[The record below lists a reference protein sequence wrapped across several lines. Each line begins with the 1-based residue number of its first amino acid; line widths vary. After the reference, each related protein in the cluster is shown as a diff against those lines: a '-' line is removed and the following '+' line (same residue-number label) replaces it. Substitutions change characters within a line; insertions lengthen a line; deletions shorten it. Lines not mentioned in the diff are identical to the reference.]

1 MFSRVSA
8 RLGRALII
16 AVMVAVSLV
25 FASPVLA
32 EPKGIFKVFKE
43 CPTGIPGIALC
54 SFAQITGGEFSI
66 GTIKVPISKT
76 IILQGGDIPT
86 GNPENPREFFV
97 LPAKNGESLSRTELD
112 VPGGLPGFIKC
123 EEIKGEF
130 LREQCK
136 KTFANHLTKVTA
148 IMEPVDNAKAPAVFN
163 EFAFVSEEGAAL
175 TLSFRLHLK
184 NPFLGTSCYIGS
196 ESSPLLL
203 HLTTGET
210 HPPTGFKPLHGILG
224 EPATLEEKGQVMART
239 TGDALV
245 DNTFSAPP
253 AKGCG
258 EVFFVKSLFDTHIN
272 AKLKLPNTTGENTAV
287 LNGELNAA
295 TAAAVIASEKL

>member
-1 MFSRVSA
+1 MVSRVSA

-16 AVMVAVSLV
+16 AVTATASLV
-25 FASPVLA
+25 FASSALA
-32 EPKGIFKVFKE
+32 EPKGIFKIFKQ

-66 GTIKVPISKT
+66 GTIKVPVNKT

-97 LPAKNGESLSRTELD
+97 LPAKNGESLSRTELN
-112 VPGGLPGFIKC
+112 VPGGLSGFIKC
-123 EEIKGEF
+123 EEIKGEY

-136 KTFANHLTKVTA
+136 KTFENHLTRVTA
-148 IMEPVDNAKAPAVFN
+148 TMEPVDNAKAPAIFN
-163 EFAFVSEEGAAL
+163 EFTFTREEGTAL
-175 TLSFRLHLK
+175 TLSLRLHLK
-184 NPFLGTSCYIGS
+184 NSFLGTSCYIGS
-196 ESSPLLL
+196 ESDPLVL

-210 HPPTGFKPLHGILG
+210 HPPTGFKPLHGTRG
-224 EPATLEEKGQVMART
+224 QPETLEEKEQIMARI
-239 TGDALV
+239 TGNSLV
-245 DNTFSAPP
+245 DNTFSAPG

-272 AKLKLPNTTGENTAV
+272 EKLKVPNTAGENTAV
-287 LNGELNAA
+287 LNGELNVA
-295 TAAAVIASEKL
+295 TAEAAIASEKF

>member
-1 MFSRVSA
+1 MVSRVSA

-16 AVMVAVSLV
+16 AVAVTVSLV
-25 FASPVLA
+25 LASPALA
-32 EPKGIFKVFKE
+32 EPKGIFNIFKQ
-43 CPTGIPGIALC
+43 CPTGIPGIELC
-54 SFAQITGGEFSI
+54 NFAQITSGEFSI
-66 GTIKVPISKT
+66 GTLKVPIDKT

-86 GNPENPREFFV
+86 GSPENPVEFFV
-97 LPAKNGESLSRTELD
+97 LPARNGESLSRTELD
-112 VPGGLPGFIKC
+112 VPGGLSGLIKC

-136 KTFANHLTKVTA
+136 KTFANHLTRVTA
-148 IMEPVDNAKAPAVFN
+148 TMEPVDNAKAPAVFN
-163 EFAFVSEEGAAL
+163 EFDFTREEGAAL
-175 TLSFRLHLK
+175 TLSLRLHLK

-210 HPPTGFKPLHGILG
+210 HPPTGFKPLHGTHG
-224 EPATLEEKGQVMART
+224 QPEVLEEKGRAMIRV
-239 TGDALV
+239 TGSSLV
-245 DNTFSAPP
+245 DNTFSAPG

-272 AKLKLPNTTGENTAV
+272 KKLKLPNTTGENTAV
-287 LNGELNAA
+287 LNGELNVV
-295 TAAAVIASEKL
+295 AAAIITSEKP

>member
-1 MFSRVSA
+1 MFSRVSV
-8 RLGRALII
+8 RLGRALIM
-16 AVMVAVSLV
+16 AVTVTVSLV

-32 EPKGIFKVFKE
+32 EPKGIFKIFKQ
-43 CPTGIPGIALC
+43 CPTGVPGIALC
-54 SFAQITGGEFSI
+54 NFAQITGGEFSI
-66 GTIKVPISKT
+66 GTIKVPINKT
-76 IILQGGDIPT
+76 ITLQGGDIPT
-86 GNPENPREFFV
+86 GNPENPAEFFV

-136 KTFANHLTKVTA
+136 RTFASHLTRVTA
-148 IMEPVDNAKAPAVFN
+148 TMEPVDNAKAPATFN
-163 EFAFVSEEGAAL
+163 EFAFASEEGAAL
-175 TLSFRLHLK
+175 TLSLRLHLK

-196 ESSPLLL
+196 ESSPLVL

-224 EPATLEEKGQVMART
+224 EPATLEEKGQVMLRV
-239 TGDALV
+239 TGNSLV
-245 DNTFSAPP
+245 DNTFSAPG

-258 EVFFVKSLFDTHIN
+258 EVFFVKSLFNTYIN
-272 AKLKLPNTTGENTAV
+272 KKLKIPNTTGENTAV
-287 LNGELNAA
+287 LNGELNSVAAA
-295 TAAAVIASEKL
+295 TVIASEKF